1 MMWHDEI
8 PALARR
14 MFRMAGVP
22 LTWQVEA
29 REAEELTLSLSGDT
43 LTVCAPDL
51 SGAGRGLFQAACAL
65 KEGRDIP
72 CLPQKRHIASCG
84 MMLDMS
90 RGGVMTVEAVKGMI
104 DAQAARG

>member
-8 PALARR
+8 PTLAQR

-65 KEGRDIP
+65 KE
-72 CLPQKRHIASCG
+72 
-84 MMLDMS
+84 
-90 RGGVMTVEAVKGMI
+90 
-104 DAQAARG
+104 DAQSPACRRSGILPPAA